1 MQDLFNN
8 NLHKIEKTLSLRL
21 VFSSKPGINRV
32 YNRNYKLYECALH
45 RSPIIAAQLFDTHLI
60 LAEALRLLFCYI
72 FLLCFP

>member
-60 LAEALRLLFCYI
+60 LAEAFRLLFCYI